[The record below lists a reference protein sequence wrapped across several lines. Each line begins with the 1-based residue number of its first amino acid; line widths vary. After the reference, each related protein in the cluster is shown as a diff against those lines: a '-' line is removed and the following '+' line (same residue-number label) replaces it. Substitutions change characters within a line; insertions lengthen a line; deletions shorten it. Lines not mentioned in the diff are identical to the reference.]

1 MSCPARIA
9 ALFVTAVLL
18 AGLTSPG
25 VAQAT
30 LDATARA
37 KVLAH
42 GPWPPPWSGD
52 PSNRVS
58 GKRGAIGFGE
68 RLFFDT
74 RLSKSGLVSCAACHQ
89 PKKTWTDG
97 HERAIG
103 LAVAD
108 RNTPTIANV
117 RYAHWFGWDGAHDN
131 LWAQSIRPMLD
142 PREMGMTPEAIA
154 AVVRGT
160 PMFSC
165 HYRKA
170 FGRGPPADDVA
181 VLVDVAKAL
190 AAFQETI
197 VTARTPFD
205 DFRDALARNDA
216 AAIAR
221 YPAPALR
228 GLQLF
233 VGRGQCS
240 VCHAGPLFTNGE
252 FGDIGVGF
260 FVAQGKVDSGR
271 HEGIRKLREN
281 PYNLLGRWND
291 DASRKTA
298 TGTRHVSLEHR
309 NFGEFKVP
317 GLRGVA
323 ETAPYMH
330 NGSARTLRDAV
341 RHYSEVD
348 PDRVH
353 SDGEQLVRPLRL
365 TDGEID
371 DLVAFLNTLS
381 APAQD
386 FRRQQ
391 TVEPDCD

>member
-1 MSCPARIA
+1 MTPVARVAVRLVPMLLLA
-9 ALFVTAVLL
+9 ALSAP
-18 AGLTSPG
+18 AH
-25 VAQAT
+25 AQPA
-30 LDATARA
+30 LDATERA

-42 GPWPPPWSGD
+42 GPWPPPWTGD
-52 PSNRVS
+52 ASNRASMKPRAV
-58 GKRGAIGFGE
+58 AFGE

-74 RLSKSGLVSCAACHQ
+74 RLSKNGLVSCAACHQ

-97 HERAIG
+97 HAKGIG
-103 LAVAD
+103 LSVAD

-131 LWAQSIRPMLD
+131 LWAQSIRPILD
-142 PREMGMTPEAIA
+142 PREMGMTPPAVA
-154 AVVRGT
+154 KVVRET

-170 FGRGPPADDVA
+170 FGRAPPPDDEA

-190 AAFQETI
+190 AAFQETV

-205 DFRDALARNDA
+205 DFRNALARNDA
-216 AAIAR
+216 AAVAR

-228 GLQLF
+228 GLKLF
-233 VGRGQCS
+233 VGRAQCS
-240 VCHAGPLFTNGE
+240 VCHAGPAFTNGE

-271 HEGIRKLREN
+271 HEGIRKLRDS

-298 TGTRHVSLEHR
+298 TGTRHVTLEHR

-317 GLRGVA
+317 GLRNVA

-330 NGSARTLRDAV
+330 NGSAKTLRDAV
-341 RHYSEVD
+341 RHYSEID

-353 SDGEQLVRPLRL
+353 ADGEQLIRPLKL
-365 TDGEID
+365 ADGEID

-381 APAQD
+381 APPQD

>member
-1 MSCPARIA
+1 MRVSLRLVGLIAVVLAAGSSPA
-9 ALFVTAVLL
+9 
-18 AGLTSPG
+18 AGQ
-25 VAQAT
+25 VA
-30 LDATARA
+30 LDAAERA

-42 GPWPPPWSGD
+42 GPWPLPWSGD

-58 GKRGAIGFGE
+58 GRPGAIAFGE

-74 RLSKSGLVSCAACHQ
+74 RLSSNGLVSCAACHQ
-89 PKKTWTDG
+89 PKKSWTDG
-97 HERAIG
+97 HAQGIG
-103 LAVAD
+103 LKVAE

-131 LWAQSIRPMLD
+131 LWAQSIRPILD
-142 PREMGMTPEAIA
+142 PREMGMTPQAVA
-154 AVVRGT
+154 KVVRDT
-160 PMFSC
+160 SMFSC

-170 FGRGPPADDVA
+170 FGSAPPADDTA

-205 DFRDALARNDA
+205 DFRDALSRGDA

-221 YPAPALR
+221 FPAPALR
-228 GLQLF
+228 GLKLF
-233 VGRGQCS
+233 IGRGQCS
-240 VCHAGPLFTNGE
+240 VCHAGPAFTNGE
-252 FGDIGVGF
+252 FSDIGVGF
-260 FVAQGKVDSGR
+260 FVAQGRVDAGR
-271 HEGIRKLREN
+271 HEGIRKLHAN

-291 DASRKTA
+291 DASRRTA

-317 GLRGVA
+317 GLRNVA

-330 NGSARTLRDAV
+330 NGSAKTLRDAV
-341 RHYSEVD
+341 RHYSELD

-353 SDGEQLVRPLRL
+353 SDGEQLIKPLKL

-371 DLVAFLNTLS
+371 DLVAFLTSLS
-381 APAQD
+381 APTPD

-391 TVEPDCD
+391 TVEPDCE

>member
-1 MSCPARIA
+1 MSTARRALALLAYALAAAASPVPAAARA
-9 ALFVTAVLL
+9 ALD
-18 AGLTSPG
+18 
-25 VAQAT
+25 
-30 LDATARA
+30 DAERA
-37 KVLAH
+37 KVLSH
-42 GPWPPPWSGD
+42 GPWPAPWTGD

-58 GKRGAIGFGE
+58 GKRGAIAFGE

-74 RLSKSGLVSCAACHQ
+74 RLSKNGLVSCAACHQ

-97 HERAIG
+97 HARGIG

-108 RNTPTIANV
+108 RNTPSIANV

-131 LWAQSIRPMLD
+131 LWAQSIRPILD
-142 PREMGMTPEAIA
+142 PREMGMTPQDVAK
-154 AVVRGT
+154 VVRDT

-170 FGRGPPADDVA
+170 FGQAPPPDDIA
-181 VLVDVAKAL
+181 VLVGVAKGL
-190 AAFQETI
+190 AAFQETV

-216 AAIAR
+216 AAMAR

-228 GLQLF
+228 GLKLF
-233 VGRGQCS
+233 VGRGQCT

-260 FVAQGKVDSGR
+260 FVAQGTVDPGR
-271 HEGIRKLREN
+271 HEGIRKLHDT
-281 PYNLLGRWND
+281 PYNLLGKWND

-330 NGSARTLRDAV
+330 NGSVKTLRDAV
-341 RHYSEVD
+341 RHYSELD

-353 SDGEQLVRPLRL
+353 SDGEQLIKPLRL

-371 DLVAFLNTLS
+371 DLVAFLTTLS
-381 APAQD
+381 GPTPD

-391 TVEPDCD
+391 TVEPDCN